1 MEGCTVK
8 VVVETTN
15 AARVHITSNDSDFFD
30 RLRLFICARGL
41 AYATEKTYLEWIRRF
56 IKSGKYTSS
65 GQMHLSDVDLGHES
79 IETTQIYTHV
89 VGLHERGIVSPA
101 DLPGRIV

>member
-1 MEGCTVK
+1 M
-8 VVVETTN
+8 
-15 AARVHITSNDSDFFD
+15 
-30 RLRLFICARGL
+30 LL
-41 AYATEKTYLEWIRRF
+41 EKI
-56 IKSGKYTSS
+56 
-65 GQMHLSDVDLGHES
+65 LGHES